1 MKKLFLLVAT
11 LFSMSAF
18 ALEQGEDNGF
28 GLRIHAG
35 FYDSEKYGKI
45 ESDNDGGMFGDLME
59 DAMEEGMEEMKEE
72 SGIEDKKIP
81 LFGMSIDNRWYV
93 AKPGNFGIA
102 IDARWLDFGIGKQS
116 ASAEGEEFWKSTN
129 IQAGLLM
136 PGVIGTYYLGNDMA
150 IDVHYNVGAT
160 IAVKNA
166 EWVNNEADEAM
177 DELDDMG
184 WGGLGNMMNS
194 MLNSVY
200 SSLGYEDGTS
210 WGFGVSHFF
219 GASFRYKVFQAGF
232 EYNVAKLKTVDWF
245 DDDKDEDS
253 DFESGLGSD
262 FDDAMGEMFGTSE
275 PKDTKVRFNNFR
287 VFLGFKF

>member
-35 FYDSEKYGKI
+35 FYDADKYGKV
-45 ESDNDGGMFGDLME
+45 EVEDDGGIFGDLMDEAE
-59 DAMEEGMEEMKEE
+59 DAANEE
-72 SGIEDKKIP
+72 SGLEEKKIP

-102 IDARWLDFGIGKQS
+102 IDARWLDFGIGKQT
-116 ASAEGEEFWKSTN
+116 ASQDGEEFWKSTN

-166 EWVNNEADEAM
+166 EYVGEMADAF
-177 DELDDMG
+177 DELEG
-184 WGGLGNMMNS
+184 LGGLGS
-194 MLNSVY
+194 MLGGLAGSM
-200 SSLGYEDGTS
+200 SGYEDGTS

-232 EYNVAKLKTVDWF
+232 EYNIAKLKTVDWF
-245 DDDKDEDS
+245 DDDDDVDVS
-253 DFESGLGSD
+253 TDDDDMWGDFMGGMEE
-262 FDDAMGEMFGTSE
+262 AMEEAGFTNN
-275 PKDTKVRFNNFR
+275 TKTDKIRFNNFR